1 MNGDELN
8 ELSIDNN
15 PALEEPQNDGINN
28 TQLQIDKLK
37 EIFYTE
43 KNGKLI
49 KETND
54 NKDYIFYVQI
64 KNKTEKKLTPGD
76 IKFKLDENF
85 SDLFCKNI
93 NFLFYEKDKYQ
104 QCIITFFFDEDAD
117 PGKHTCYF
125 DVFIENRQLKDI
137 QFKLKITIPEQK

>member
-8 ELSIDNN
+8 ESSINNN

-54 NKDYIFYVQI
+54 NKDYIFYLQI
-64 KNKTEKKLTPGD
+64 K
-76 IKFKLDENF
+76 IK
-85 SDLFCKNI
+85 
-93 NFLFYEKDKYQ
+93 
-104 QCIITFFFDEDAD
+104 
-117 PGKHTCYF
+117 
-125 DVFIENRQLKDI
+125 
-137 QFKLKITIPEQK
+137 QKRN